1 MHLRGAEMGAWP
13 SYVSISATK
22 KMGKKTRKMGY
33 SLTEIALA
41 AKCSVYRE
49 SSQRCG
55 NIRMATIRV
64 FVRGKGE
71 VQLSDEHDYV
81 ADGGEG
87 RIYAQGDVV
96 YKIYLDRSNM
106 IPEAKIA
113 ELSELDRPN
122 IIRPKDILL
131 NEKNHV
137 VGFTMDRVD
146 GTELCR
152 LFNTIFLKSNN
163 VRPDMLLKL
172 VENMQETT
180 QFIHDKECLVV
191 DGNEMNYLVDHG
203 DYALPFFIDV
213 NSYQT
218 RNFPASAI
226 NIVFA
231 DPHAKTFS
239 ALSDW
244 FTFAIVAC
252 KLFVGIHPY
261 KGKHPNYGKR
271 DLLKR
276 MKDNISIF
284 NPETSIPLA
293 ARDFS
298 HIPTAYYEWFVKLFE
313 KGERLLPPGVAGLLK
328 VVQVTA
334 ELVQSTGNFAIK
346 LLRKYD
352 REILKHSA
360 VHGKHVVVTQ
370 NALYVDRTR
379 HDLKQ
384 FRGEVVFTPKT
395 LSPLIAGIREK
406 DGMLAISDMNGNALD
421 LTLKVSRKPFVVDN
435 TIYAVHR
442 GDLTEV
448 AIHEINKR
456 AVASVSNV
464 WKIMP
469 KSSVLFDGLI
479 YQSVLGKSYLVIP
492 YHRTGKSYCAIQAVP
507 ELDEYRIV
515 DGKHDQ
521 RVCMLIGYNDDTYHR
536 IIVRFDET
544 YQTYDVR
551 VIEDIDY
558 PMINFVTLD
567 NGIVVSID
575 EHTLVEVFSNRVG
588 SSKVKRIDDPDIK
601 QEMILSKDGTTVL
614 FYTGNKLYSLK
625 MTS

>member
-1 MHLRGAEMGAWP
+1 
-13 SYVSISATK
+13 
-22 KMGKKTRKMGY
+22 
-33 SLTEIALA
+33 
-41 AKCSVYRE
+41 
-49 SSQRCG
+49 
-55 NIRMATIRV
+55 MATIKV
-64 FVRGKGE
+64 FVRGKRE
-71 VQLSDEHDYV
+71 VLLSDEHDYV

-87 RIYAQGDVV
+87 RIYAQKNVV

-113 ELSELDRPN
+113 ELAELDRAN
-122 IIRPKDILL
+122 IIRPKNILL
-131 NEKNHV
+131 DEKNHV
-137 VGFTMDRVD
+137 IGFTMDRVD

-152 LFNTIFLKSNN
+152 LFNTVFLKSNN
-163 VRPDMLLKL
+163 VAPDMLLKL
-172 VENMQETT
+172 VEKMQETT

-191 DGNEMNYLVDHG
+191 DGNEMNYLVDNA
-203 DYALPFFIDV
+203 DYAFPYFIDV

-239 ALSDW
+239 ILSDW

-276 MKDNISIF
+276 MKDNVSIF
-284 NPETSIPLA
+284 NPETSLPVA

-298 HIPTAYYEWFVKLFE
+298 HIPTAYYDWFVKLFE
-313 KGERLLPPGVAGLLK
+313 KGDRLPPPGVAGLLK

-334 ELVQSTGNFAIK
+334 ELVQSTGNFTIK

-352 REILKHSA
+352 QDILKHTA
-360 VHGKHVVVTQ
+360 VHGKHVVITK
-370 NALYVDRTR
+370 NALHIDRTR
-379 HDLKQ
+379 YDLKQ
-384 FRGEVVFTPKT
+384 FRGEVVFTPKSLT
-395 LSPLIAGIREK
+395 PLISGIREK
-406 DGMLAISDMNGNALD
+406 DGMLVISDMNGNVLD
-421 LTLKVSRKPFVVDN
+421 LTLKVSRKSFVVDN
-435 TIYAVHR
+435 TIYAVHK
-442 GDLTEV
+442 GDLTEI
-448 AIHEINKR
+448 AIREINNR
-456 AVASVSNV
+456 PIASVSNV

-469 KSSVLFDGLI
+469 KSSVRYDGLI

-492 YHRTGKSYCAIQAVP
+492 YHNVGKSYCAIQAIP

-521 RVCMLIGYNDDTYHR
+521 RVCMLVGYKDDTYHR
-536 IIVRFDET
+536 IIIRFDET
-544 YQTYDVR
+544 YHKYDVR

-558 PMINFVTLD
+558 PAINFVTLD
-567 NGIVVSID
+567 SGIVVSID
-575 EHTLVEVFSNRVG
+575 EHAVVEVFSNKVG
-588 SSKVKRIDDPDIK
+588 SSKVKRIEDPDIK
-601 QEMILSKDGTTVL
+601 DEMILSKDGTNVL
-614 FYTGNKLYSLK
+614 FYTGNALYSLK
-625 MTS
+625 MT